1 MAQEYIY
8 PKWIQD
14 AWLKGNFNINQ
25 ETGSYKYS
33 NPKYNKNYK
42 FEFNPKLDHSD
53 IKRGDLICF
62 GERTYRNENVWIWNG
77 NKIEPLCT
85 DIDDYGSVPP
95 DYKVGKDFP
104 PDFWIGKIDHNSIIW
119 LDEET
124 INKIEFIKKEGNT
137 LLATVVIRDEEY
149 KITFWMSDASLDNLN
164 KYIYNKSLKCIV
176 NDKNEILAINKE
188 TTINKFYS
196 VKILFPGSD
205 FRKEIKE
212 QNPIIDYDEKYER
225 YFILID
231 NKKYFVELSKYE
243 IDEVSLINEVKE
255 ILEKHEP
262 PFNLID
268 ELTLECY
275 L

>member
-1 MAQEYIY
+1 MIEI
-8 PKWIQD
+8 I
-14 AWLKGNFNINQ
+14 
-25 ETGSYKYS
+25 KY
-33 NPKYNKNYK
+33 
-42 FEFNPKLDHSD
+42 
-53 IKRGDLICF
+53 
-62 GERTYRNENVWIWNG
+62 
-77 NKIEPLCT
+77 
-85 DIDDYGSVPP
+85 
-95 DYKVGKDFP
+95 
-104 PDFWIGKIDHNSIIW
+104 
-119 LDEET
+119 
-124 INKIEFIKKEGNT
+124 
-137 LLATVVIRDEEY
+137 
-149 KITFWMSDASLDNLN
+149 NLN
-164 KYIYNKSLKCIV
+164 KYISDKSLKCFV

-205 FRKEIKE
+205 FIKEVKE